1 MALFR
6 TLTAGDVDEI
16 LRGFDLPAA
25 TAHAPIPVGTINTN
39 VRVETAGGRFF
50 LRVNEGKA
58 DDDVEREAAIVA
70 HLAGRG
76 VPTPAPLR
84 AGDGAPYLRWQGQ
97 LVSLFPWVDGRT
109 LSRAE
114 LTADHAHAVGR
125 ALASMHAAGT
135 EFPDRRSGRYEPHEI
150 DRRLGAIAE
159 LQRPELADA
168 VATLEPELGAL
179 RVERRPNLPEGLI
192 HGDLFVDNVMFAV
205 ADQPVLR
212 ALIDFEQAAWGRL
225 SYDLAVTTLAF
236 GYGRDDF
243 RPEIVAALFD
253 GYTGVRAPTFDERL
267 AFGAELRFAACR
279 FAVTRI
285 TDVHLRRAEGAAPGK
300 DFRRYLARLA
310 SVKAHLARQS
320 SLLSLP

>member
-6 TLTAGDVDEI
+6 TLTAGDVNEI
-16 LRGFDLPAA
+16 LRGFGLPPA

-50 LRVNEGKA
+50 LRINEGKA
-58 DDDVEREAAIVA
+58 EDDVEREAAIIA

-76 VPTPAPLR
+76 VPTPTPLR
-84 AGDGAPYLRWQGQ
+84 AADGARYLRWHDEIA
-97 LVSLFPWVDGRT
+97 SLFPWLDGRT

-114 LTADHAHAVGR
+114 LTPEHARAVGQ
-125 ALASMHAAGT
+125 ALAALHVAGT
-135 EFPDRRSGRYEPHEI
+135 DFPDRRSGRYEPHDI
-150 DRRLGAIAE
+150 DRRLTAVAE
-159 LQRPELADA
+159 LQHPELADA
-168 VATLEPELGAL
+168 VATLEPELSAL

-192 HGDLFVDNVMFAV
+192 HGDLFIDNVMFA
-205 ADQPVLR
+205 AGDQPALR

-253 GYTGVRAPTFDERL
+253 GYTAVRAPTADERV
-267 AFGAELRFAACR
+267 AFEAELRFAACR

-320 SLLSLP
+320 PLLALP